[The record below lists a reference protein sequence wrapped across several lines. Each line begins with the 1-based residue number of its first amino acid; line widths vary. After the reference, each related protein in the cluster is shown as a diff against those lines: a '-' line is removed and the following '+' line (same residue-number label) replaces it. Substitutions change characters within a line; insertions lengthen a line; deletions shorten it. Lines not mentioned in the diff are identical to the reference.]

1 VALDV
6 LEIDRAIQI
15 AKESAQGGIDWIE
28 AGTPLIKSEGMG
40 AIRNLKKAF
49 PNKTIV
55 ADMKTIDVGAMEIE
69 MAAKSGAD
77 IVILLGA
84 SNNST
89 IIDAIQSAKKYGVKL
104 MADMISI
111 ENEVLLNRSKELEEL
126 GIDYINLHTGI
137 DEQMIGKSSMGL
149 IEKIAHSLN
158 IPIAVAGGLDIQQA
172 TNAIKKGAD
181 IVIIGGNI
189 TRTDSVLNST
199 QLFRK
204 ELDSILKKH
213 EINATKNN
221 IQKQIFNIFM
231 EVSTPNI
238 SDAMHRKG
246 ALKGLQSVTKNVKI
260 VGKAITV
267 NTMDGDW
274 AKSVEAIDVAKK
286 GEVIVIKCSG
296 SDVAVWGGLAHR
308 SALNKGIAGIV
319 IDGAMRDIDEIEMLS
334 ELPIF
339 AKNIVPNAGEPKGFG
354 EINTEIICGTQTI
367 NSGDYIIGDDNGV
380 VVVPKAKAYEIARRA
395 KEIEKTE
402 KRLRNEIQKGNT
414 LSKIMSLEKW
424 EI

>member
-1 VALDV
+1 MALDV

>member
-1 VALDV
+1 MALDV

-354 EINTEIICGTQTI
+354 EINTEIMCGTQTI